1 MIKITVNIWNTLEL
15 KLRGFYAKPYQA
27 TNRHTMDIIFLRE
40 LKVTTLIGIYER
52 EKVVPQTLQID
63 LDIALPNSR
72 ACISDDINDALDY
85 ADVAQHLQTVLSEG
99 HFSLMETLA
108 EHIAQIIL
116 RDFSAPWV
124 KVSVAK
130 LQAIRNCKMVGI
142 SIERGQMK

>member
-1 MIKITVNIWNTLEL
+1 
-15 KLRGFYAKPYQA
+15 
-27 TNRHTMDIIFLRE
+27 MDYIFIRE

-52 EKVVPQTLQID
+52 EKRVPQTLQLD

-72 ACISDDINDALDY
+72 ACYSDDINDALDY
-85 ADVAQHLQTVLSEG
+85 ATVAAHIQTVLSEG
-99 HFSLMETLA
+99 HFSLVETLA

-116 RDFSAPWV
+116 KDFSAPWV

-142 SIERGQMK
+142 SIERGQVKL